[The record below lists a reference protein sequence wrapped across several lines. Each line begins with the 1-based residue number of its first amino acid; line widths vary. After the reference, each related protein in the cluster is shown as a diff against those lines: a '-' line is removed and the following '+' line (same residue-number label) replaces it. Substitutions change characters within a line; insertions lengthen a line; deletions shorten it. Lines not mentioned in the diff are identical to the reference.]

1 VEDDHMT
8 QDDRPSA
15 VSDEAK
21 EKFRAALERKK
32 SQGHPT
38 ADGNRNTGAVHG
50 AETAG
55 PTQRRFQRKS
65 GSA

>member
-1 VEDDHMT
+1 MT
-8 QDDRPSA
+8 EHDQPSA
-15 VSDEAK
+15 VSEEAK

-32 SQGHPT
+32 AQAHPS
-38 ADGNRNTGAVHG
+38 ADGSRNTGAVHG
-50 AETAG
+50 AETSG

>member
-1 VEDDHMT
+1 MT
-8 QDDRPSA
+8 QDDQPSA

-21 EKFRAALERKK
+21 EKFRAALEHKK
-32 SQGHPT
+32 AQGHRS
-38 ADGNRNTGAVHG
+38 ADGSRNTGAVHG

-55 PTQRRFQRKS
+55 PVQRRFQRKS

>member
-1 VEDDHMT
+1 MT
-8 QDDRPSA
+8 QDPQPSA
-15 VSDEAK
+15 VSEEAK

-32 SQGHPT
+32 TQGHPT
-38 ADGNRNTGAVHG
+38 ADGGRNTGAVHG

>member
-1 VEDDHMT
+1 MT
-8 QDDRPSA
+8 QDDQPTPG

-32 SQGHPT
+32 ARGHYS
-38 ADGNRNTGAVHG
+38 ADGGTNTGAVHG
-50 AETAG
+50 SETAG
-55 PTQRRFQRKS
+55 PAQRRFQRKS

>member
-1 VEDDHMT
+1 MT
-8 QDDRPSA
+8 QDDQPSA
-15 VSDEAK
+15 VSDDTK

-32 SQGHPT
+32 TQGHPT
-38 ADGNRNTGAVHG
+38 ADGSRNTGAVHG

-55 PTQRRFQRKS
+55 PAQRRFQRKS